1 MIKKFWIWL
10 HQFFQRKS
18 PRENAAISIANQQ
31 QIWFEQCEPGF
42 LVWAQMPLPSEELAK
57 IDPAH
62 RIRPYLILARIKQ
75 ELTAKAC
82 SSSPYSGLREYQT
95 TMLARDHPL
104 GKQTY
109 IDLKHNVTLRAELL
123 QNKPIPVERH
133 DLRRIQKHLVLI
145 SQLDHIY
152 HPYLNVPLLWEKGD
166 ILEIDHDLWYLQE
179 FIPGKLRLIRLCH
192 QYRAYMEDAGWNLF
206 FCGRRGYFADFAH
219 QAVYQ
224 GKTRLELVHRAAA
237 HEIAYA
243 DYCQTQGKDQYIKWV
258 PGYIVKRED
267 ETYIVLS
274 RLERGWFCLEWH
286 RSRKK
291 WRTRCVRD
299 FNGMECVG
307 KVRRLK
313 LRTLIAS
320 LMNSGIVLMEELDP
334 TLLDYLGGQE
344 LDWET
349 LKREAGMAVLIK
361 GINRAAV

>member
-1 MIKKFWIWL
+1 MTKKFWIWL

-192 QYRAYMEDAGWNLF
+192 QYRAYIEDAGWNLF

-219 QAVYQ
+219 PAVYQ

-243 DYCQTQGKDQYIKWV
+243 DYCQTQGKDQYI
-258 PGYIVKRED
+258 PEFSFQFPDICLF
-267 ETYIVLS
+267 ILPFCCLS
-274 RLERGWFCLEWH
+274 QFFLFQNPASVYHHIL
-286 RSRKK
+286 RSFVFHPRHIDKC
-291 WRTRCVRD
+291 T
-299 FNGMECVG
+299 E
-307 KVRRLK
+307 
-313 LRTLIAS
+313 
-320 LMNSGIVLMEELDP
+320 
-334 TLLDYLGGQE
+334 LLDGSPNTGCI
-344 LDWET
+344 
-349 LKREAGMAVLIK
+349 A
-361 GINRAAV
+361 